1 MPDDAT
7 TGEPEGR
14 NPRFQSERNPRFEDG
29 RNAGFEDGR
38 NPRQSDGPTPHLR
51 FPKAAR
57 LTQTAEFARV
67 RTEGRPV
74 HGKMITLGVLKGC
87 GATDGRVGIVTSKR
101 VGIAVMRSRVRR
113 RLREIFRAMR
123 PRLIPGLWLVIVAK
137 SPAAKATSPA
147 LGEEFSQL
155 AQRCRILQVIAP

>member
-14 NPRFQSERNPRFEDG
+14 NPRFPGERNPRFPDG
-29 RNAGFEDGR
+29 RTPRLADGR
-38 NPRQSDGPTPHLR
+38 NPRLR

-87 GATDGRVGIVTSKR
+87 GDVHGRVGIVTSKR
-101 VGIAVMRSRVRR
+101 VGNAVIRSRVRR

-123 PRLIPGLWLVIVAK
+123 PRFIPGLWLVVVAK
-137 SPAAKATSPA
+137 SPAAKATSAA
-147 LGEEFSQL
+147 LAEEFSQL
-155 AQRCRILQVIAP
+155 AQRGRIFQVIAP